1 MRLKQ
6 CFHLLKNTFTSW
18 VVLNKGEMRYF
29 MSSMIGEH
37 KTGNTNNEYKIYGK
51 TKMNWVQKQTIRIN
65 HTAILLQVEWSA
77 KKNTN
82 LQAIDCGLLV
92 RQTHHR

>member
-1 MRLKQ
+1 
-6 CFHLLKNTFTSW
+6 
-18 VVLNKGEMRYF
+18 

-37 KTGNTNNEYKIYGK
+37 KTGNTNNEYKTYGK

-77 KKNTN
+77 PKKTYK
-82 LQAIDCGLLV
+82 LSIVGYWLDRRIIDSHGIPLDYMYLSL
-92 RQTHHR
+92 RFIPLG